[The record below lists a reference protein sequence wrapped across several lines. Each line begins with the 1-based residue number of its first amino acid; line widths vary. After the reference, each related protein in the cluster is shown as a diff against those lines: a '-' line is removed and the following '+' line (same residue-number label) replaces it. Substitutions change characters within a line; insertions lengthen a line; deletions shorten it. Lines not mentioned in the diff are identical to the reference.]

1 MPKRRSR
8 HRMPKRRSRHQGSG
22 LDQSQVS
29 LSSQKKIRIATRW
42 WTIGVPLAAI
52 VGAILGSQFLT
63 GIVLIPF
70 RMLLGAF
77 LGSIGFTLLLLFCKE
92 AITAPGAALEA
103 LLKTA
108 QEGCCLYFFLSL
120 VASIGVVGGLL
131 IWYTVFL

>member
-1 MPKRRSR
+1 
-8 HRMPKRRSRHQGSG
+8 
-22 LDQSQVS
+22 
-29 LSSQKKIRIATRW
+29 
-42 WTIGVPLAAI
+42 

-77 LGSIGFTLLLLFCKE
+77 LGTLLLLFCKE

-120 VASIGVVGGLL
+120 VSSIGVVGGLL